1 MDKELEDTI
10 ELNVDDLFTDNLNLD
25 DTNNTNDTNDT
36 NNTLEPT
43 DTKKKEADIIT
54 KAVSERINEVK
65 RKTELETKNNIAKDL
80 GYNSYDEMIKSREDK
95 EKKQLL
101 EEAGIDSSKET
112 EELIEKLVEKRLAN
126 NPKLKKLEEYEN
138 KEKINFVNSQLQEIN
153 KLTGGNIKDVSELPQ
168 ETLALW
174 EKTGNLKQ
182 AFLATQGE
190 QLLLKNLSSNKNGT
204 LNHLANPNNNSGT
217 RVRALTAEEKEMYRS
232 IISDISEEELNKKTM
247 PID

>member
-25 DTNNTNDTNDT
+25 DTNNTNDT

-174 EKTGNLKQ
+174 ETTGNLKQ
-182 AFLATQGE
+182 AFLDHDA
-190 QLLLKNLSSNKNGT
+190 
-204 LNHLANPNNNSGT
+204 
-217 RVRALTAEEKEMYRS
+217 YS
-232 IISDISEEELNKKTM
+232 IIVFI
-247 PID
+247 